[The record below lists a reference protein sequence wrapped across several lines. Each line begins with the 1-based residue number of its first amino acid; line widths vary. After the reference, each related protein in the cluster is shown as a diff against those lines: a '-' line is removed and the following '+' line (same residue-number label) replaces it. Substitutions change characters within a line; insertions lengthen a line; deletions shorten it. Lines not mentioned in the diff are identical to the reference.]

1 MHHHRGFNYH
11 YFQERLVQ
19 HDLETDRQSSED
31 QGGDIE
37 SGSQVRYLLLYPILM
52 DSPRH
57 HFQMNGRHL
66 KHRFKFTLEHG
77 FYATMGGFAIA
88 FPPADDGTESRANLT
103 VENIRSLMKDKPDF
117 IIPKLQ
123 VPLTSITDRS
133 KSSSLG
139 KALLF
144 VQVAWFCLNCASRL
158 AQRLPLSL
166 LEVSTLAHG
175 VCTLASYAVWWSK
188 PLNIDEPTLI
198 HVQSQECHG
207 IGPASKVRARD
218 SVMR

>member
-1 MHHHRGFNYH
+1 
-11 YFQERLVQ
+11 
-19 HDLETDRQSSED
+19 
-31 QGGDIE
+31 
-37 SGSQVRYLLLYPILM
+37 
-52 DSPRH
+52 
-57 HFQMNGRHL
+57 
-66 KHRFKFTLEHG
+66 
-77 FYATMGGFAIA
+77 MGGFAIA
-88 FPPADDGTESRANLT
+88 FPPENDGTEKRAKLT
-103 VENIRSLMKDKPDF
+103 VKDIQKIIDHEPDF
-117 IIPKLQ
+117 IIPKFQ

-144 VQVAWFCLNCASRL
+144 VQVSWFCLNCASRL

-198 HVQSQECHG
+198 HVQSHEYHG
-207 IGPASKVRARD
+207 IKPGPKDRARD
-218 SVMR
+218 LVMR